1 MTNVCALNFA
11 DPVFFCLF
19 SQCSSFFLV
28 LVGHGN
34 LLTGTWTWP
43 QSISDGNFKVIPVF
57 FFIFFIGVLCY
68 SEFLLPYPYS
78 LPRFSVKAFTSFL
91 RIIKCRNV
99 IVCLTQSSCFFRR
112 FLQALNDKLI
122 LMWARSS
129 PSFYLYTNIYIVY
142 NNTAAPNPNPNPIS
156 QVQARRIRR
165 RRIMLG
171 RTLLRPPRLLRYS
184 RRLSPM

>member
-1 MTNVCALNFA
+1 MYVLSILRILFFFA
-11 DPVFFCLF
+11 CFPSVPRF
-19 SQCSSFFLV
+19 SSFSLAMATYSQGPGLGLNRFL
-28 LVGHGN
+28 
-34 LLTGTWTWP
+34 TE
-43 QSISDGNFKVIPVF
+43 ISRSFQF
-57 FFIFFIGVLCY
+57 FFIGALCY

-112 FLQALNDKLI
+112 FLRALNDKLI
-122 LMWARSS
+122 LMWAISS